1 MSLVK
6 TLGFVSPK
14 RFIESENL
22 GWHALPFDDPA
33 TTENYE
39 GQHNLVFGLVQRE
52 DIPSTPSDVFGHKWT
67 CKVVDIDVDNVS
79 RYPWDG
85 QSLFSAMWHRAY
97 DSIPMEVCALEPE
110 DNAMG
115 DHFRFAQM
123 LGHAS
128 SLLKKFKKV
137 IVQNVVLRKK
147 FETNHLGEQMIR
159 WYNLRESLHG
169 GEPKYIT
176 SDCEFAPRNKANSFL
191 GCLFECFT
199 HWTYEYHGR
208 QALVCGFRGVNG
220 VITDVNIMDN
230 TQLWFL
236 QNTYTGGLQLF
247 SSTHVC
253 GAMCDSIGLIR
264 PPHYYPVG
272 LPPVN
277 PQG

>member
-33 TTENYE
+33 TAENYE
-39 GQHNLVFGLVQRE
+39 GQHDLVFGLVQRE

-85 QSLFSAMWHRAY
+85 
-97 DSIPMEVCALEPE
+97 
-110 DNAMG
+110 
-115 DHFRFAQM
+115 
-123 LGHAS
+123 HAS

-137 IVQNVVLRKK
+137 VRGAAILTPRQTVILAALHIVQNVVLRKK

-176 SDCEFAPRNKANSFL
+176 SDSNSFL

-230 TQLWFL
+230 TWLWFL